1 MEVSWRAHFK
11 SSGHSHM
18 RAWKSL
24 SILYIFQECLIYLI
38 STVSF
43 CNDCIS
49 VLSGISNIRVLLIVT
64 LMLVVYCSPCTEHGQ
79 PKEVVRSLVPVWN
92 NFVFFDVNAVSFHQV
107 RAQLCTPPT

>member
-1 MEVSWRAHFK
+1 MEVSLRAHFK

-18 RAWKSL
+18 RVWKSL
-24 SILYIFQECLIYLI
+24 SILYIFQECLIYLT

-43 CNDCIS
+43 CNDCSS
-49 VLSGISNIRVLLIVT
+49 VLSGISNIRVLLIVM
-64 LMLVVYCSPCTEHGQ
+64 LMLLVEHGQ

-107 RAQLCTPPT
+107 RAQLYTPPT